1 MFLNAKCKRL
11 FSNKLKAAKL
21 AWTALYRKAH
31 KKDQSTEAARR
42 KRRSN
47 KVSQARSIVGASLEV
62 IQKRRNEKSD
72 VRAAARE
79 NALRCVP
86 PQQPRLACALTRRA
100 SAPQRDQGAREE
112 GEGGEAG
119 RQEVRGCQAE
129 GVGAQGCRRRTQG
142 WQGWWQALKTRVT
155 DTCPALQRPPSRH
168 TICPSFGSA
177 FLGSFVLGTT
187 GGSVALISALLGP
200 VASSLQPCVS
210 GTA

>member
-1 MFLNAKCKRL
+1 MFLFLNAKCKRL

-47 KVSQARSIVGASLEV
+47 KVSQTRSIVGASLEV

-79 NALRCVP
+79 NALRCGSRRRLRTPGRVLSAP
-86 PQQPRLACALTRRA
+86 PN
-100 SAPQRDQGAREE
+100 APQRDQGAREE

-119 RQEVRGCQAE
+119 RQEV
-129 GVGAQGCRRRTQG
+129 
-142 WQGWWQALKTRVT
+142 
-155 DTCPALQRPPSRH
+155 
-168 TICPSFGSA
+168 
-177 FLGSFVLGTT
+177 
-187 GGSVALISALLGP
+187 
-200 VASSLQPCVS
+200 
-210 GTA
+210 